1 MTALQL
7 LYLPSIE
14 RGEFALRLA
23 ITAALT
29 TYLVM
34 YFQTP
39 EPALTAYLVFFM
51 NKPDRV
57 TSILTQVIMIALIT
71 IVIGGILFMATW
83 VIDSP
88 FWRVI
93 SMVGLSIALLF
104 LGSASKLKPIAATLA
119 LITGYS
125 LDLLG
130 SAPVGEAAV
139 RGLLYAWL
147 FVAIPVAAS
156 VVVNLLIA
164 PAPVS
169 FARRKIEQ
177 RLSVAEDYLADIN
190 SEAQEKISKLLLEG
204 NEEINK
210 WLKLTALEH
219 SISGVEIDKF
229 RRLSMLS
236 FDMLAFLSIHSKVA
250 ITPRVRIPLKA
261 LITELQSQLK
271 SKQPLRSIILPSE
284 LQRMAEDEE
293 LGSFAK
299 GLTCSLTEFNLP
311 TRQTDHPRKTAAPSG
326 FFLPDAFTNPVHIHY
341 ALRTTGAAMSCYFL
355 YNLMDWPGIHTC
367 FITCYI
373 VSLGTAAESLSK
385 LRLRIVGCL
394 MGAALGVSVMI
405 ELIPYATSID
415 SLIWIVFT
423 GTLLAG
429 WVSAG
434 NARISYAGFQI
445 AFAFYLCVLQGPSP
459 EFDLSIARD
468 RVIGILLG
476 NFVAY
481 IFITELWPI
490 SIGGRVDI
498 RLLDFFKSLLML
510 KGGSSSDFYSKAS
523 KVRADLA
530 LARIEPAGI
539 RPELEEI
546 RLREVMVDTGLEV
559 AADILSYRKHTSEC
573 PPALE
578 RFHRNLALRLAGQS
592 MNSSDVPEFDQI
604 LPINLPSLRK
614 LDELSKKIQ
623 PLIQSESHA

>member
-7 LYLPSIE
+7 LWLPSIE
-14 RGEFALRLA
+14 RGEYALRLA
-23 ITAALT
+23 IAAALT

-71 IVIGGILFMATW
+71 FVIGGILLMAFW

-88 FWRVI
+88 FWRVV
-93 SMVGLSIALLF
+93 SMIGLSIALLF

-177 RLSVAEDYLADIN
+177 RLSVAADYLAKTNPEI
-190 SEAQEKISKLLLEG
+190 QEETRKLLLEG

-210 WLKLTALEH
+210 WLNLSDLEH
-219 SISGVEIDKF
+219 SISGAASDKL
-229 RRLSMLS
+229 RRLSVIS
-236 FDMLAFLSIHSKVA
+236 FEILTFLSIHSTVA
-250 ITPRVRIPLKA
+250 ITPSVRITLNQ
-261 LITELQSQLK
+261 LIAELRSQLE
-271 SKQPLRSIILPSE
+271 SKHPLRSIPLPPE
-284 LQRMAEDEE
+284 LQRMVEDDQ
-293 LGSFAK
+293 LGSLAK
-299 GLTCSLTEFNLP
+299 GLNCSLTEFNLP
-311 TRQTDHPRKTAAPSG
+311 TRESDHPKKTAEPSS
-326 FFLPDAFTNPVHIHY
+326 FFLPDAFSNPVHIHY

-373 VSLGTAAESLSK
+373 VSLGTAAESLAK
-385 LRLRIVGCL
+385 LRLRILGCL

-405 ELIPYATSID
+405 ELIPYATNID

-445 AFAFYLCVLQGPSP
+445 AFAFYLCVLQGASP

-481 IFITELWPI
+481 IFITELWPM

-498 RLLDFFKSLLML
+498 RLLEFFKSLLML
-510 KGGSSSDFYSKAS
+510 EGSSASDFYSKAS

-530 LARIEPAGI
+530 LVRIEPAGI
-539 RPELEEI
+539 RPALEEI
-546 RLREVMVDTGLEV
+546 SLREVMVDTGLEV
-559 AADILSYRKHTSEC
+559 AADILSFRKHSSEC
-573 PPALE
+573 SSELE
-578 RFHRNLALRLAGQS
+578 RFHRNLVLRLAGQS
-592 MNSSDVPEFDQI
+592 ITPSDMPEANRK
-604 LPINLPSLRK
+604 LPINRPSLRK

-623 PLIQSESHA
+623 PLIPS

>member
-7 LYLPSIE
+7 LCLPSIE

-23 ITAALT
+23 IAAALT

-57 TSILTQVIMIALIT
+57 TSILTQLIMIALIT

-190 SEAQEKISKLLLEG
+190 PEAQEEISKLLLEG

-210 WLKLTALEH
+210 WLKLTGLEH
-219 SISGVEIDKF
+219 SISGAESDKL
-229 RRLSMLS
+229 RRLSVISYEILT
-236 FDMLAFLSIHSKVA
+236 FLSIHSTVA

-261 LITELQSQLK
+261 LITELRSQLK

-311 TRQTDHPRKTAAPSG
+311 SRQSDHLRETTAPSG

-604 LPINLPSLRK
+604 LTINLPSLRK

>member
-7 LYLPSIE
+7 LWLPSIE

-23 ITAALT
+23 IAAALT

-71 IVIGGILFMATW
+71 IVIGGILLMASW

-88 FWRVI
+88 FWRVV
-93 SMVGLSIALLF
+93 SMIGLSIALLF

-177 RLSVAEDYLADIN
+177 RLSVAADYFADIN
-190 SEAQEKISKLLLEG
+190 PEVQKEISKLLLEG

-210 WLKLTALEH
+210 WLKLSGLEH
-219 SISGVEIDKF
+219 SISGAESDKL
-229 RRLSMLS
+229 RRLSVIS
-236 FDMLAFLSIHSKVA
+236 FEILTFLSIHSTVA
-250 ITPRVRIPLKA
+250 ITPSIRITLNE
-261 LITELQSQLK
+261 LITELRSQLK
-271 SKQPLRSIILPSE
+271 SKHPLRSITLPSE
-284 LQRMAEDEE
+284 LQRMVEDEQ
-293 LGSFAK
+293 LGSLAK
-299 GLTCSLTEFNLP
+299 GLNCSLTEFNLP
-311 TRQTDHPRKTAAPSG
+311 TRQSDHPKKTAKASS
-326 FFLPDAFTNPVHIHY
+326 FFLPDAFSNPVHIHY

-373 VSLGTAAESLSK
+373 VSLGTAAESVAK
-385 LRLRIVGCL
+385 LRLRILGCL
-394 MGAALGVSVMI
+394 IGAALGVSVMI
-405 ELIPYATSID
+405 ELIPYATNID

-445 AFAFYLCVLQGPSP
+445 AFAFYLCVLQGASP

-498 RLLDFFKSLLML
+498 RLLEFFKSLLML
-510 KGGSSSDFYSKAS
+510 EGNSASDFYSKAS

-539 RPELEEI
+539 RPALEEI
-546 RLREVMVDTGLEV
+546 SLREVMVDTGLEV
-559 AADILSYRKHTSEC
+559 AADILSFRKQTSEC
-573 PPALE
+573 SSELE
-578 RFHRNLALRLAGQS
+578 RFHRNLVLRLVGPS
-592 MNSSDVPEFDQI
+592 ITSSDVPEADRK

-623 PLIQSESHA
+623 PLIPSESHV

>member
-7 LYLPSIE
+7 LCLPSIE

-23 ITAALT
+23 IAAALT

-57 TSILTQVIMIALIT
+57 TSILTQLIMIALIT

-190 SEAQEKISKLLLEG
+190 PEAQEEISKLLLEG

-210 WLKLTALEH
+210 WLKLTGLEH
-219 SISGVEIDKF
+219 SISGAESDKL
-229 RRLSMLS
+229 RRLSVISYEILT
-236 FDMLAFLSIHSKVA
+236 FLSIHSTVA

-261 LITELQSQLK
+261 LITELRSQLK
-271 SKQPLRSIILPSE
+271 TKQPLRSIILPSE

-311 TRQTDHPRKTAAPSG
+311 SRQSDHLRETTAPSG

-604 LPINLPSLRK
+604 LTINLPSLRK

>member
-190 SEAQEKISKLLLEG
+190 PEAQEEISKLLLEG

-210 WLKLTALEH
+210 WLKLTGLEH
-219 SISGVEIDKF
+219 SISGAESDKL
-229 RRLSMLS
+229 RRLSVISYEILT
-236 FDMLAFLSIHSKVA
+236 FLSIHSTVA

-261 LITELQSQLK
+261 LITELRSQLK

-311 TRQTDHPRKTAAPSG
+311 SRQSDHLRETTAPSG

-604 LPINLPSLRK
+604 LTINLPSLRK